1 MYYPPRGWFCMYG
14 CAIGDGTFVAAPR
27 NGMVIIQIDHQQAH
41 ACASTYYLVPENI
54 TALITVPY
62 LDLPGQEYR
71 PTARFH
77 CKLSKQLHCFTL
89 AAASASS
96 MDYWRTCSK
105 QGVPI
110 NHCKYCRFPSWYSPK
125 SGSNNRLQFGSSGL
139 EGSWSCGTQLERLR
153 RLHGRRDRQVL
164 ALRRKQKRLSGMGF
178 TQMMSGK

>member
-62 LDLPGQEYR
+62 LDLPGQEYQ

-77 CKLSKQLHCFTL
+77 CLLSEQLHCFTL

-125 SGSNNRLQFGSSGL
+125 SGSNNRFHFVHLDWKAAGAAGHNLRDYVGSTVDETDKCWLSDENKSVCREWGL
-139 EGSWSCGTQLERLR
+139 
-153 RLHGRRDRQVL
+153 H
-164 ALRRKQKRLSGMGF
+164 K
-178 TQMMSGK
+178 